1 VRIPSLTRRA
11 GSESQASSPTV
22 DSSTP
27 TTDNPPTTTDRPAT
41 GSTRAPVQ
49 EDDRTTYR
57 SQAAVDTKADRRS
70 AVARRLEARRAADA
84 TIADRPAAMPRPRA
98 SGLAT
103 LGLMLSVISALGVL
117 TGALAAPAV
126 ALGVVA
132 MLFGIGG
139 ISATSRRHVAGRI
152 DALLAVIISLGAIVV
167 GVLAMSGA
175 VPWLHT
181 DTNQVTHLRSWLDTQ
196 LPWLKNL

>member
-1 VRIPSLTRRA
+1 
-11 GSESQASSPTV
+11 
-22 DSSTP
+22 
-27 TTDNPPTTTDRPAT
+27 
-41 GSTRAPVQ
+41 VQ
-49 EDDRTTYR
+49 KDDRTTYR
-57 SQAAVDTKADRRS
+57 SQAAVDTEPARADR
-70 AVARRLEARRAADA
+70 ADGKHAAAQRLETRRAADA
-84 TIADRPAAMPRPRA
+84 TIAERPAAMPRPRA

-103 LGLMLSVISALGVL
+103 IGLVLSVISALGVL

-152 DALLAVIISLGAIVV
+152 DALLAVVISLGAIVV

-181 DTNQVTHLRSWLDTQ
+181 DTNQVTHLRTWLDTQ

>member
-1 VRIPSLTRRA
+1 
-11 GSESQASSPTV
+11 
-22 DSSTP
+22 
-27 TTDNPPTTTDRPAT
+27 
-41 GSTRAPVQ
+41 VQ
-49 EDDRTTYR
+49 QDDRTTYR
-57 SQAAVDTKADRRS
+57 SQAAVDKEADRADRRQ
-70 AVARRLEARRAADA
+70 AAAQRLEERRSADA
-84 TIADRPAAMPRPRA
+84 SIAERPAAMPRPRA

-103 LGLMLSVISALGVL
+103 VGLVLSVISALGVL

-181 DTNQVTHLRSWLDTQ
+181 DTNQVTHLRTWLDTQ